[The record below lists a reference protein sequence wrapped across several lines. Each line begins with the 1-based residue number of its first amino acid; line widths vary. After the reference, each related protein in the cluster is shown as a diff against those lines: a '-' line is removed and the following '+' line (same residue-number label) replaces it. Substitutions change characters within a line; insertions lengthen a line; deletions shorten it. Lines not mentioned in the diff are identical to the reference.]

1 MREIFQDVANLRCLR
16 CHFPQPQT
24 LAEFQVAQKN
34 WQHDLFQRARQLA
47 AKVTMD
53 RSRRQGFPLRTVP
66 VGWYR
71 LQEVSRILSSV
82 IDQVQGPSVS

>member
-1 MREIFQDVANLRCLR
+1 MFAVPFSAAADFGGI
-16 CHFPQPQT
+16 PSGP
-24 LAEFQVAQKN
+24 KN